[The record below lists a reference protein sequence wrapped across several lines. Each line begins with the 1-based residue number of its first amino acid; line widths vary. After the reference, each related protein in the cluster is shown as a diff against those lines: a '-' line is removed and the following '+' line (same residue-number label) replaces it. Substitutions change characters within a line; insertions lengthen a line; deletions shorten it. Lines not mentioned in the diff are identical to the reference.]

1 MNFRKIVAHL
11 AYSPAMIWH
20 LAAYDAKIKHDR
32 SNNLKIILFAV
43 LNLLIIAMAI
53 SVNNNSH
60 LSLNT
65 PGLNTK
71 PISTSLSRH
80 LLINK
85 DSQINNFSQNSFFND
100 INNNS
105 ELVRIYQHFNIN
117 NTSVTKMAL
126 AQSPVAPTSCVE
138 INFSPLNNIGQI
150 TINRDLAVYAHNC
163 QKQYYGL
170 VINGHNGNNFT
181 ILNNGN
187 LLLNNVALNTA
198 QPLAFQINVV
208 NSTTNTQSPLYINPG
223 QSLKY
228 TITATNTS
236 QETLSDVVKINLSDI
251 AEYAH
256 ILNNSLNSD
265 QTIYWQI
272 NNLRPRQSLTYDIY
286 IKTNHLFSSNPLN
299 INSPTSHDCQLTL
312 SIGNATNTVK
322 ASCSPLK
329 QVELLTHQYLTPSRH
344 DYKILISVL
353 LFLLLIVM
361 FKILHIARINFISKE
376 IRIIRHNINQGII

>member
-20 LAAYDAKIKHDR
+20 LAAYDAKIKHNR

-85 DSQINNFSQNSFFND
+85 DSQINNFSQNGFFND
-100 INNNS
+100 INDNS

-117 NTSVTKMAL
+117 NTSVTKMTL
-126 AQSPVAPTSCVE
+126 AQSPTIQTSCVE

-170 VINGHNGNNFT
+170 AINGHNGNNFT

-187 LLLNNVALNTA
+187 LLLNNVALNTT
-198 QPLAFQINVV
+198 QPLAFQIHVV
-208 NSTTNTQSPLYINPG
+208 NSTTNTQSPIYINPG

-236 QETLSDVVKINLSDI
+236 QEPLSDVVKINLSDI

-272 NNLRPRQSLTYDIY
+272 NNLRPHQSLTYEIY

-299 INSPTSHDCQLTL
+299 VNSPTSHDCQLAL
-312 SIGNATNTVK
+312 SIGNAANTVK

-329 QVELLTHQYLTPSRH
+329 QVELLTHQYLTPSH
-344 DYKILISVL
+344 YDYKILISIL
-353 LFLLLIVM
+353 LCLLLIVM

>member
-20 LAAYDAKIKHDR
+20 LAVYDAKIKHDR

-85 DSQINNFSQNSFFND
+85 DSQINNFSQNGFFND
-100 INNNS
+100 INDNS

-117 NTSVTKMAL
+117 NTSVTKMTL
-126 AQSPVAPTSCVE
+126 AQSPTIQTSCVE

-170 VINGHNGNNFT
+170 AINGHNGNNFT

-187 LLLNNVALNTA
+187 LLLNNVALNTT
-198 QPLAFQINVV
+198 QPLAFQIHVV
-208 NSTTNTQSPLYINPG
+208 NSTTNTQSPIYINPG

-236 QETLSDVVKINLSDI
+236 QEPLSDVVKINLSDI

-272 NNLRPRQSLTYDIY
+272 NNLRPHQSLTYEIY

-299 INSPTSHDCQLTL
+299 VNSPTSHDCQLAL
-312 SIGNATNTVK
+312 SIGNAANTVK

-329 QVELLTHQYLTPSRH
+329 QVELLTHQYLTPSRY
-344 DYKILISVL
+344 DYKILISIL
-353 LFLLLIVM
+353 LCLLLIVM

>member
-20 LAAYDAKIKHDR
+20 LAVYDAKIKHDR

-85 DSQINNFSQNSFFND
+85 DSQINNFSQNGFFND
-100 INNNS
+100 INDNS

-117 NTSVTKMAL
+117 NTSVTKMTL
-126 AQSPVAPTSCVE
+126 AQSPTIQTSCVE

-170 VINGHNGNNFT
+170 AINGHNGNNFT

-187 LLLNNVALNTA
+187 LLLNNVL
-198 QPLAFQINVV
+198 
-208 NSTTNTQSPLYINPG
+208 
-223 QSLKY
+223 
-228 TITATNTS
+228 
-236 QETLSDVVKINLSDI
+236 
-251 AEYAH
+251 
-256 ILNNSLNSD
+256 
-265 QTIYWQI
+265 
-272 NNLRPRQSLTYDIY
+272 
-286 IKTNHLFSSNPLN
+286 
-299 INSPTSHDCQLTL
+299 
-312 SIGNATNTVK
+312 
-322 ASCSPLK
+322 
-329 QVELLTHQYLTPSRH
+329 
-344 DYKILISVL
+344 
-353 LFLLLIVM
+353 
-361 FKILHIARINFISKE
+361 
-376 IRIIRHNINQGII
+376 

>member
-32 SNNLKIILFAV
+32 SNNLIIILFAV

-60 LSLNT
+60 LSLST

-71 PISTSLSRH
+71 PTNTSLSRH
-80 LLINK
+80 FLINK
-85 DSQINNFSQNSFFND
+85 DTQIKNFSQNNFFND
-100 INNNS
+100 INDNS

-117 NTSVTKMAL
+117 NTSVTKMTL
-126 AQSPVAPTSCVE
+126 AQSPTIQTSCVE

-150 TINRDLAVYAHNC
+150 TTNRDLAVYAHNC

-170 VINGHNGNNFT
+170 AINGHNGNNFT

-187 LLLNNVALNTA
+187 LLLNNVALNTT
-198 QPLAFQINVV
+198 QPLAFQIHVV
-208 NSTTNTQSPLYINPG
+208 NSTTNTQSPIYINPG

-236 QETLSDVVKINLSDI
+236 QEPLSDVVKINLSDI

-272 NNLRPRQSLTYDIY
+272 NNLRPHQSLTYEIY

-299 INSPTSHDCQLTL
+299 VNSPTSHDCQLAL
-312 SIGNATNTVK
+312 SIGNATNTIK

-329 QVELLTHQYLTPSRH
+329 QVELLAHQYLTPSRY
-344 DYKILISVL
+344 DYKILISIL
-353 LFLLLIVM
+353 LCLLLIVM

>member
-117 NTSVTKMAL
+117 NTSVTKMTL
-126 AQSPVAPTSCVE
+126 AQSPTIQTSCVE

-187 LLLNNVALNTA
+187 LLLNNVALNTT

-208 NSTTNTQSPLYINPG
+208 NSTTNTQSPLYINPR

-228 TITATNTS
+228 TITATN
-236 QETLSDVVKINLSDI
+236 KIGR
-251 AEYAH
+251 AH
-256 ILNNSLNSD
+256 
-265 QTIYWQI
+265 
-272 NNLRPRQSLTYDIY
+272 
-286 IKTNHLFSSNPLN
+286 
-299 INSPTSHDCQLTL
+299 
-312 SIGNATNTVK
+312 V
-322 ASCSPLK
+322 
-329 QVELLTHQYLTPSRH
+329 
-344 DYKILISVL
+344 
-353 LFLLLIVM
+353 
-361 FKILHIARINFISKE
+361 
-376 IRIIRHNINQGII
+376 

>member
-1 MNFRKIVAHL
+1 MNFRKIIAHL

-71 PISTSLSRH
+71 PISTSLSHH

-117 NTSVTKMAL
+117 NTSVAKMTL
-126 AQSPVAPTSCVE
+126 AQSPTIQTSCVE
-138 INFSPLNNIGQI
+138 INFSPLNSIGQI

-170 VINGHNGNNFT
+170 AINGHNGNNFT

-187 LLLNNVALNTA
+187 LLLNNVALNTT
-198 QPLAFQINVV
+198 QPLAFQIHVV
-208 NSTTNTQSPLYINPG
+208 NSTTNAQSPLSVNPG

-299 INSPTSHDCQLTL
+299 VNSPTSHDCQLAL
-312 SIGNATNTVK
+312 SIGNATNTIK

-329 QVELLTHQYLTPSRH
+329 QVELLAHQYLTPSRY
-344 DYKILISVL
+344 DYKILISIL
-353 LFLLLIVM
+353 LCLLLIVM

>member
-1 MNFRKIVAHL
+1 
-11 AYSPAMIWH
+11 MIWYI
-20 LAAYDAKIKHDR
+20 AAYDAKIKHDR

-71 PISTSLSRH
+71 PTSTSLSRH
-80 LLINK
+80 FLINK
-85 DSQINNFSQNSFFND
+85 DTQIKNFSQNNFFND
-100 INNNS
+100 INDNS

-170 VINGHNGNNFT
+170 AINGHNGNNFT

-187 LLLNNVALNTA
+187 LLLNNVALNTT

-208 NSTTNTQSPLYINPG
+208 NSTTNTQSPLYVNPG

-236 QETLSDVVKINLSDI
+236 QEILSDVVKINLSDI

-299 INSPTSHDCQLTL
+299 VNSPTSHDCQLTL

-344 DYKILISVL
+344 DYKILISIL
-353 LFLLLIVM
+353 LCLLLVVM

>member
-53 SVNNNSH
+53 SVNNTSH

-71 PISTSLSRH
+71 PTNTSLSRH
-80 LLINK
+80 FLINK
-85 DSQINNFSQNSFFND
+85 DTQIKNFSQNNFFND
-100 INNNS
+100 INDNS

-117 NTSVTKMAL
+117 NTSVTKMTL
-126 AQSPVAPTSCVE
+126 AQSPTIQTSCVE
-138 INFSPLNNIGQI
+138 INFSPLNSIGQI
-150 TINRDLAVYAHNC
+150 TINRDLAVYAHHC

-170 VINGHNGNNFT
+170 AINGHNGNNFT

-187 LLLNNVALNTA
+187 LLLNNVALNTT
-198 QPLAFQINVV
+198 QPLVFQIHVV
-208 NSTTNTQSPLYINPG
+208 NSTTNTQSPLSVNPG

-228 TITATNTS
+228 TITATNIS
-236 QETLSDVVKINLSDI
+236 QEILSDVVKINLSDI

-272 NNLRPRQSLTYDIY
+272 NNLRPRQSLTYNIY
-286 IKTNHLFSSNPLN
+286 IKTNHLFSSNPFN
-299 INSPTSHDCQLTL
+299 VNSPTSHDCQLAL

-322 ASCSPLK
+322 ASCGPLK
-329 QVELLTHQYLTPSRH
+329 QVELLTHQYLAPSRH
-344 DYKILISVL
+344 DYKILISIL
-353 LFLLLIVM
+353 LCLLLVVM